1 MVLVIVVRGYDI
13 VIYLF
18 FTSRV
23 SVFFTVFILKVIIRL
38 GTDLMIITKYEILQ
52 KSTLKLKAFPY

>member
-38 GTDLMIITKYEILQ
+38 GTDLMIITKYEFLQ